1 MNLDSFPQSPYKNQ
15 RIEYY
20 VKFVNIHK
28 LCANF
33 DLSSKFKKKSF
44 NSSET
49 NEEFHWFE
57 ATWFAKRKLIYQSF
71 QKQKCNRI

>member
-1 MNLDSFPQSPYKNQ
+1 MQILTSLQNS
-15 RIEYY
+15 
-20 VKFVNIHK
+20 
-28 LCANF
+28 
-33 DLSSKFKKKSF
+33 KKKSF

-71 QKQKCNRI
+71 QNKSETEYETL